1 LKALNLLLGRAEEL
15 IAENFKDIV
24 HKSYSSNADYQ
35 ETISG
40 LPANYKDIKT
50 LEDLLSINYKPVSV
64 NDQLRGNLIIKL
76 KKKQFPYSGIIG
88 YDDDIVPSLNRAIL
102 SFHDILLV
110 GQIGQA
116 KTKIAETIA
125 KNLLSPIPIVEGSIT
140 NDIPTSVPEN
150 ELVSLLNDKE
160 IIRSRPEFYVSTET
174 EDKIRNNRLDTKI
187 VWIDGPSRF
196 RYLLATPDISVKDLV
211 GQIDAIK
218 IAKRG
223 VEIYNMESYSPGQLL
238 LARHGV
244 FCVDELPVLD
254 PRKQVALLSVLQ
266 EGIYTTG
273 SYPVIFKPDTR
284 IISTANPIDYTHS
297 GKIIE
302 PLYDR
307 LRSHIVTRYPKNVY
321 DEMKIMIQEANIS
334 NPQNVTLPIFI
345 LRTLAEIT
353 RIARDHPEINHEKGV
368 SVRMSIHSLEVLI
381 SEAERVRSIINNIK
395 AVPRFSDIYCIRQ
408 TSKFELSEIDDSYEN
423 RMNILDAIISDA
435 IKKTCAVYVVD
446 IPTKKIMNLKNEFK
460 INKNFFVSQD
470 ITENKNNPNSYQSQI
485 NKFNS
490 LREIIDIV
498 IVNIIQDQKHF
509 EESLRENALN
519 IEIFNDLKNPE
530 YLASVTELIL
540 EGLRFTDPPILDRKE
555 GIYVHI

>member
-1 LKALNLLLGRAEEL
+1 M
-15 IAENFKDIV
+15 ISENFKNIV
-24 HKSYSSNADYQ
+24 HKSYSSNVDYQ
-35 ETISG
+35 ETVSG
-40 LPANYKDIKT
+40 LPENYNDIKT
-50 LEDLLSINYKPVSV
+50 LDDLLSINYKPVSV

-76 KKKQFPYSGIIG
+76 KKQEFPYSGIIG
-88 YDDDIVPSLNRAIL
+88 YDDDIAPSLNRAIL

-140 NDIPTSVPEN
+140 NDIPTSIPEN

-187 VWIDGPSRF
+187 VWIDGHSRF
-196 RYLLATPDISVKDLV
+196 RYLLATPDVSVKDLV

-238 LARHGV
+238 LARHGI
-244 FCVDELPVLD
+244 FCIDELPVLD

-334 NPQNVTLPIFI
+334 NPQNVMLPIFI

-446 IPTKKIMNLKNEFK
+446 IPPEKIMNLKNEFK

-470 ITENKNNPNSYQSQI
+470 ITGNKNNPKSYQSQI

-490 LREIIDIV
+490 LSEIIDIV
-498 IVNIIQDQKHF
+498 TVNIIQDQKHF
-509 EESLRENALN
+509 EESLSKNGLN
-519 IEIFNDLKNPE
+519 IEIFNKPKDPE

-555 GIYVHI
+555 GIYVRI

>member
-1 LKALNLLLGRAEEL
+1 MISED
-15 IAENFKDIV
+15 FKDIV
-24 HKSYSSNADYQ
+24 HESYNSDPDYRQ
-35 ETISG
+35 SVLG
-40 LPANYKDIKT
+40 LPENYKEIKT
-50 LEDLLSINYKPVSV
+50 LEDLLSINYKHVSV
-64 NDQLRGNLIIKL
+64 NDQLRGNLITKL
-76 KKKQFPYSGIIG
+76 KSQQFPYSGIIG

-102 SFHDILLV
+102 SSHDILLV

-116 KTKIAETIA
+116 KTKIAETVA
-125 KNLLSPIPIVEGSIT
+125 KNLLSPIPVVEGSIT
-140 NDIPTSVPEN
+140 NDIPILIPEN

-160 IIRSRPEFYVSTET
+160 ITRSKPEFYVSTET

-187 VWIDGPSRF
+187 VWVDGPSRYK
-196 RYLLATPDISVKDLV
+196 YLLATPDISVKDLV

-244 FCVDELPVLD
+244 FCIDELPVLD

-273 SYPVIFKPDTR
+273 SYPVIFKPNTR

-307 LRSHIVTRYPKNVY
+307 MKSHIITRYPKKVY
-321 DEMKIMIQEANIS
+321 DEMMIMVQEARIS
-334 NPQNVTLPIFI
+334 NSHNVVLPIFI

-368 SVRMSIHSLEVLI
+368 SVRMSIHSLEILI
-381 SEAERVRSIINNIK
+381 SEAERVRGIINNIK
-395 AVPRFSDIYCIRQ
+395 AVPRFSDIYSIRQ
-408 TSKFELSEIDDSYEN
+408 TSKFELSEIDDSHEN
-423 RMNILDAIISDA
+423 RMNILDGIISDA
-435 IKKTCAVYVVD
+435 IKKVCAQYVTNVPPD
-446 IPTKKIMNLKNEFK
+446 ILMNLKNEFK
-460 INKNFFVSQD
+460 INKAFHVSQD
-470 ITENKNNPNSYQSQI
+470 ISGSAKNPKSYQSQV
-485 NKFNS
+485 NKFSS
-490 LREIIDIV
+490 LREIMDIV
-498 IVNIIQDQKHF
+498 INNISQDQKHF
-509 EESLRENALN
+509 EESLLENAIN
-519 IEIFNDLKNPE
+519 VDTSKDTEDPE
-530 YLASVTELIL
+530 YLSSVTELVL

-555 GIYVHI
+555 GIYAHA

>member
-1 LKALNLLLGRAEEL
+1 M
-15 IAENFKDIV
+15 ISENFKDIV
-24 HKSYSSNADYQ
+24 HKSYSSNVDYQ

-40 LPANYKDIKT
+40 LPENFKDIKT
-50 LEDLLSINYKPVSV
+50 LEDLLSINYKLVSV

-76 KKKQFPYSGIIG
+76 KKQEFPYSGIIG
-88 YDDDIVPSLNRAIL
+88 YDDDIAPSLNRAIL

-140 NDIPTSVPEN
+140 NDIPTSIPEN

-187 VWIDGPSRF
+187 VWIDGHSRF
-196 RYLLATPDISVKDLV
+196 RYLLATPDVSVKDLV

-238 LARHGV
+238 LARHGI
-244 FCVDELPVLD
+244 FCIDELPVLD

-334 NPQNVTLPIFI
+334 NPQNVMLPIFI

-446 IPTKKIMNLKNEFK
+446 IPTEKIMNLKNEFK

-470 ITENKNNPNSYQSQI
+470 ITGNKNNPKSYQSQI

-498 IVNIIQDQKHF
+498 TVNIIQDQKHF
-509 EESLRENALN
+509 VESLSKNGLN
-519 IEIFNDLKNPE
+519 IEIFNKPKDPE

-555 GIYVHI
+555 GIYVRI

>member
-1 LKALNLLLGRAEEL
+1 L
-15 IAENFKDIV
+15 ISENFKDIV
-24 HKSYSSNADYQ
+24 HKSYSSNANYL
-35 ETISG
+35 ETIPG
-40 LPANYKDIKT
+40 LPENYEDIKT
-50 LEDLLSINYKPVSV
+50 LEALLAINYKQVSV

-76 KKKQFPYSGIIG
+76 KKQQFPYSGIIG

-102 SFHDILLV
+102 SSHDILLI

-140 NDIPTSVPEN
+140 NDIPTSIPEK

-160 IIRSRPEFYVSTET
+160 IIRSRPEFFVSTET
-174 EDKIRNNRLDTKI
+174 EDKIRNNRLGTKI
-187 VWIDGPSRF
+187 MWIDGHSRF
-196 RYLLATPDISVKDLV
+196 KYLLATPDISVKDLV

-244 FCVDELPVLD
+244 FCIDELPVLD

-273 SYPVIFKPDTR
+273 SYPVMFKPDTR

-307 LRSHIVTRYPKNVY
+307 LKSHIVTRYPKNVY
-321 DEMKIMIQEANIS
+321 DEMMIMIQESNIS
-334 NPQNVTLPIFI
+334 NPENVVLPIFI
-345 LRTLAEIT
+345 LRTIAEIT

-368 SVRMSIHSLEVLI
+368 SVRMSIHSLELLI

-395 AVPRFSDIYCIRQ
+395 AVPRFSDIYCVHQ

-423 RMNILDAIISDA
+423 RMNILDTIISNA
-435 IKKTCAVYVVD
+435 IKKTCALYIVD
-446 IPTKKIMNLKNEFK
+446 IPPEKLIKLKNEFK
-460 INKNFFVSQD
+460 INKTFFVSQD
-470 ITENKNNPNSYQSQI
+470 ITGNKNNPKSYQSQI
-485 NKFNS
+485 DKFDS
-490 LREIIDIV
+490 LREIITIV
-498 IVNIIQDQKHF
+498 TDNIIQDQKHF
-509 EESLRENALN
+509 EERLREIGLN
-519 IEIFNDLKNPE
+519 IDNFNDMKDPE
-530 YLASVTELIL
+530 FLASVTELIL

-555 GIYVHI
+555 GIYVHK

>member
-1 LKALNLLLGRAEEL
+1 M
-15 IAENFKDIV
+15 ISENFKDIV
-24 HKSYSSNADYQ
+24 HKSYSSNANYL
-35 ETISG
+35 ETIPG
-40 LPANYKDIKT
+40 LPENYEDIKT
-50 LEDLLSINYKPVSV
+50 LEDLLSINYKQVSV

-76 KKKQFPYSGIIG
+76 KKQQFPYSGIIG

-102 SFHDILLV
+102 SSHDILLI

-140 NDIPTSVPEN
+140 NDIPTSIPEK

-160 IIRSRPEFYVSTET
+160 IIRSRPEFFVSTET

-187 VWIDGPSRF
+187 MWIDGHSRF
-196 RYLLATPDISVKDLV
+196 KYLLATPDISVKDLV

-244 FCVDELPVLD
+244 FCIDELPVLD

-273 SYPVIFKPDTR
+273 SYPVMFKPDTR

-307 LRSHIVTRYPKNVY
+307 LKSHIVTRYPKNVY
-321 DEMKIMIQEANIS
+321 DEMMIMIQESNIS
-334 NPQNVTLPIFI
+334 NPENVVLPIFI
-345 LRTLAEIT
+345 LRTIAEIT

-368 SVRMSIHSLEVLI
+368 SVRMSIHSLELLI
-381 SEAERVRSIINNIK
+381 SEAERVRSIIYNIK
-395 AVPRFSDIYCIRQ
+395 AVPRFSDIYCVHQ

-423 RMNILDAIISDA
+423 RMNILDTIISNA
-435 IKKTCAVYVVD
+435 IKKTCALYIVD
-446 IPTKKIMNLKNEFK
+446 IPPEKLIKLKNEFK
-460 INKNFFVSQD
+460 INKTFFVSQD
-470 ITENKNNPNSYQSQI
+470 ITGNKNNPKSYQSQI
-485 NKFNS
+485 DKFDS
-490 LREIIDIV
+490 LREIITIV
-498 IVNIIQDQKHF
+498 TDNIIQDQKHF
-509 EESLRENALN
+509 EERLREIGLN
-519 IEIFNDLKNPE
+519 IDNFNDMKDPE
-530 YLASVTELIL
+530 FLASVTELIL

-555 GIYVHI
+555 GIYVHK

>member
-1 LKALNLLLGRAEEL
+1 L
-15 IAENFKDIV
+15 ISENFRDIV
-24 HKSYSSNADYQ
+24 HKSYNSNPKYKQ
-35 ETISG
+35 TVSG
-40 LPANYKDIKT
+40 LPENYKEIKT
-50 LEDLLSINYKPVSV
+50 LEDLLSINYKHASV

-76 KKKQFPYSGIIG
+76 KEQQFPYSGIIG
-88 YDDDIVPSLNRAIL
+88 YDDDIIPSLNRAIL
-102 SFHDILLV
+102 SAHDILLV

-116 KTKIAETIA
+116 KTKIAETVA
-125 KNLLSPIPIVEGSIT
+125 NNLLSPIPIVEGSIT
-140 NDIPTSVPEN
+140 NDIPTLIPEN
-150 ELVSLLNDKE
+150 ELVSLLEDKE

-174 EDKIRNNRLDTKI
+174 EDNIRNNRLDTKI
-187 VWIDGPSRF
+187 VWIDGPSRYK
-196 RYLLATPDISVKDLV
+196 YLLATPDISVKDLV

-244 FCVDELPVLD
+244 FCIDELPVLD

-307 LRSHIVTRYPKNVY
+307 MKSHIITRYPQKVD
-321 DEMKIMIQEANIS
+321 DEMMIMVQEARIS
-334 NPQNVTLPIFI
+334 NSHNVVIPVFI

-368 SVRMSIHSLEVLI
+368 SVRMSIHSLEILI
-381 SEAERVRSIINNIK
+381 SEAERVRGIINNIK
-395 AVPRFSDIYCIRQ
+395 AVPRFSDIYSIRQ
-408 TSKFELSEIDDSYEN
+408 TSKFELSEIDDSHEN
-423 RMNILDAIISDA
+423 RMNILDVIISEA
-435 IKKTCAVYVVD
+435 IKKVCAYYVTD
-446 IPTKKIMNLKNEFK
+446 IPHEKLMNLKNEFK
-460 INKNFFVSQD
+460 VNKNFHVSQD
-470 ITENKNNPNSYQSQI
+470 ITGNTKNPNSYQSQVA
-485 NKFNS
+485 KFRS
-490 LREIIDIV
+490 LKEIMDIV
-498 IVNIIQDQKHF
+498 INNISLDQKNF
-509 EESLRENALN
+509 EQSLLENSIN
-519 IEIFNDLKNPE
+519 IHTINDTKDPE
-530 YLASVTELIL
+530 YLSSVTELIL

-555 GIYVHI
+555 GLYVHT

>member
-1 LKALNLLLGRAEEL
+1 M
-15 IAENFKDIV
+15 ISENFKDIV

-140 NDIPTSVPEN
+140 NDIPTSIPEN

-498 IVNIIQDQKHF
+498 IVSIIEDQKHF

>member
-1 LKALNLLLGRAEEL
+1 MISED
-15 IAENFKDIV
+15 FKDIV
-24 HKSYSSNADYQ
+24 HESYNSDPDYKQ
-35 ETISG
+35 SVLG
-40 LPANYKDIKT
+40 LPENYKEIKT
-50 LEDLLSINYKPVSV
+50 LEDLLSINYKHVSV
-64 NDQLRGNLIIKL
+64 NDQLRGNLITKL
-76 KKKQFPYSGIIG
+76 KSQQFPYSGIIG

-102 SFHDILLV
+102 SSHDILLV

-116 KTKIAETIA
+116 KTKIAETVA
-125 KNLLSPIPIVEGSIT
+125 KNLLSPIPVVEGSIT
-140 NDIPTSVPEN
+140 NDIPILIPEN

-160 IIRSRPEFYVSTET
+160 ITRSKPEFYVSTET

-187 VWIDGPSRF
+187 VWVDGPSRYK
-196 RYLLATPDISVKDLV
+196 YLLATPDISVKDLV

-244 FCVDELPVLD
+244 FCIDELPVLD

-273 SYPVIFKPDTR
+273 SYPVIFKPNTR

-307 LRSHIVTRYPKNVY
+307 MKSHIITRYPKKVY
-321 DEMKIMIQEANIS
+321 DEMMIMVQEARIS
-334 NPQNVTLPIFI
+334 NSHNVVLPIFI

-368 SVRMSIHSLEVLI
+368 SVRMSIHSLEILI
-381 SEAERVRSIINNIK
+381 SEAERVRGIINNIK
-395 AVPRFSDIYCIRQ
+395 AVPRFSDIYSIRQ
-408 TSKFELSEIDDSYEN
+408 TSKFELSEIDDSHEN
-423 RMNILDAIISDA
+423 RMNILDGIISDA
-435 IKKTCAVYVVD
+435 IKKVCAQYVTNVPPD
-446 IPTKKIMNLKNEFK
+446 RLMNLKNEFK
-460 INKNFFVSQD
+460 INKAFHVSQD
-470 ITENKNNPNSYQSQI
+470 ISGSATNPKSYQSQV
-485 NKFNS
+485 NKFRS
-490 LREIIDIV
+490 LREIMDIV
-498 IVNIIQDQKHF
+498 INNISQDQKHF
-509 EESLRENALN
+509 EESLLENAIN
-519 IEIFNDLKNPE
+519 VDTSKDTEDPE
-530 YLASVTELIL
+530 YLSSVTELVL

-555 GIYVHI
+555 GIYAHA

>member
-1 LKALNLLLGRAEEL
+1 M
-15 IAENFKDIV
+15 ISENFKDIV

-76 KKKQFPYSGIIG
+76 KKQEFPYSGIIG
-88 YDDDIVPSLNRAIL
+88 YDDDIAPSLNRAIL

-498 IVNIIQDQKHF
+498 IVNIIEDQKHF
-509 EESLRENALN
+509 EKSLRENALN

-555 GIYVHI
+555 GIYVRI

>member
-1 LKALNLLLGRAEEL
+1 L
-15 IAENFKDIV
+15 ISENFKDIV
-24 HKSYSSNADYQ
+24 HKSYSSNGNYL
-35 ETISG
+35 ETIPG
-40 LPANYKDIKT
+40 LPENYEDIKT
-50 LEDLLSINYKPVSV
+50 LEDLLSINYKHVSV
-64 NDQLRGNLIIKL
+64 NDQLRRNLIIKL
-76 KKKQFPYSGIIG
+76 KKQQFPYSGIIG

-102 SFHDILLV
+102 SSHDILLI

-140 NDIPTSVPEN
+140 NDIPTSIPEK

-160 IIRSRPEFYVSTET
+160 IIRSRPEFFVSTET

-187 VWIDGPSRF
+187 MWIDGHSRF
-196 RYLLATPDISVKDLV
+196 KYLLATPDISVKDLV

-244 FCVDELPVLD
+244 FCIDELPVLD

-273 SYPVIFKPDTR
+273 SYPVMFKPDTR

-307 LRSHIVTRYPKNVY
+307 LKSHIITRYPKNVY
-321 DEMKIMIQEANIS
+321 DEMMIMIQESNIS
-334 NPQNVTLPIFI
+334 NPENVVLPIFI
-345 LRTLAEIT
+345 LRTIAEIT
-353 RIARDHPEINHEKGV
+353 RIARHHPEINHEKGV
-368 SVRMSIHSLEVLI
+368 SVRMSIHSLELLI

-395 AVPRFSDIYCIRQ
+395 AVPRFSDIYCVHQ

-423 RMNILDAIISDA
+423 RMNILDTIISNA
-435 IKKTCAVYVVD
+435 IKKTCALYIVD
-446 IPTKKIMNLKNEFK
+446 IPPEKLIKLKNEFK
-460 INKNFFVSQD
+460 INKTFFVSQD
-470 ITENKNNPNSYQSQI
+470 ITGNKNNPKSYQSQI
-485 NKFNS
+485 DKFDS
-490 LREIIDIV
+490 LREIITIV
-498 IVNIIQDQKHF
+498 TDNIIQDQKHF
-509 EESLRENALN
+509 EERLREIGLN
-519 IEIFNDLKNPE
+519 IDIFNDMKDPE
-530 YLASVTELIL
+530 FLASVTELIL

-555 GIYVHI
+555 GIYVHK

>member
-1 LKALNLLLGRAEEL
+1 L
-15 IAENFKDIV
+15 ISENFKDIV

-40 LPANYKDIKT
+40 LPENYKEIKT
-50 LEDLLSINYKPVSV
+50 LEDLLSINYKPVFV
-64 NDQLRGNLIIKL
+64 NNQLRGNLIIKL
-76 KKKQFPYSGIIG
+76 KKQEFPYSGIIG

-102 SFHDILLV
+102 SSHDILLV

-140 NDIPTSVPEN
+140 NDIPTSIPEN

-160 IIRSRPEFYVSTET
+160 VIRSRPEFYVSTET

-187 VWIDGPSRF
+187 VWIDGHSRF

-244 FCVDELPVLD
+244 FCIDELPVLD

-307 LRSHIVTRYPKNVY
+307 LKSHIITRYPKNVY

-334 NPQNVTLPIFI
+334 NPQNVMLPIFI

-395 AVPRFSDIYCIRQ
+395 AVPRFSDINCIRQ
-408 TSKFELSEIDDSYEN
+408 TSKFELSEIDDSFEN
-423 RMNILDAIISDA
+423 RMNILDTIISDA
-435 IKKTCAVYVVD
+435 IKRTCSVYVVD
-446 IPTKKIMNLKNEFK
+446 IPPEKIMNLKNEFK

-470 ITENKNNPNSYQSQI
+470 ITGNENNPKSYQSQI
-485 NKFNS
+485 NKFKS

-498 IVNIIQDQKHF
+498 TVNIIQDQKHF
-509 EESLRENALN
+509 EESLSENALN
-519 IEIFNDLKNPE
+519 IEIFNDLKNAE

-540 EGLRFTDPPILDRKE
+540 EGLRFTDPPILDRRE

>member
-1 LKALNLLLGRAEEL
+1 MISED
-15 IAENFKDIV
+15 FKVIV
-24 HKSYSSNADYQ
+24 HKSYNSDPDYKQ
-35 ETISG
+35 SVLG
-40 LPANYKDIKT
+40 LPENFKEIKT
-50 LEDLLSINYKPVSV
+50 LEDLLSINYKHVSV
-64 NDQLRGNLIIKL
+64 NDQLRGNLITKL
-76 KKKQFPYSGIIG
+76 KSQQFPYSGIIG

-102 SFHDILLV
+102 SSHDILLV

-116 KTKIAETIA
+116 KTKIAETVA

-140 NDIPTSVPEN
+140 NDIPTLIPES

-160 IIRSRPEFYVSTET
+160 ITRSRPEFYVSTET

-187 VWIDGPSRF
+187 VWIDGPSRYK
-196 RYLLATPDISVKDLV
+196 YLLATPDISVKDLV

-244 FCVDELPVLD
+244 FCIDELPVLD

-273 SYPVIFKPDTR
+273 SYPVIFKPNTR
-284 IISTANPIDYTHS
+284 IIATANPIDYTHS

-307 LRSHIVTRYPKNVY
+307 MKSHIITRYPKKVY
-321 DEMKIMIQEANIS
+321 DEMMIMVQEAKIS
-334 NPQNVTLPIFI
+334 NSRNVVLPIFI

-368 SVRMSIHSLEVLI
+368 SVRMSIHSLEILI
-381 SEAERVRSIINNIK
+381 SEAERVRAIINNVK
-395 AVPRFSDIYCIRQ
+395 AVPRFSDIYSIRQ
-408 TSKFELSEIDDSYEN
+408 TSKFELSEIDDSHEN
-423 RMNILDAIISDA
+423 RINILDAIISDA
-435 IKKTCAVYVVD
+435 IKKVCAQYVTNV
-446 IPTKKIMNLKNEFK
+446 PPERLMNLKNEFK
-460 INKNFFVSQD
+460 INKAFHVSQD
-470 ITENKNNPNSYQSQI
+470 ISGSAKNPKSYESQV
-485 NKFNS
+485 NKFSS
-490 LREIIDIV
+490 LREIMDIV
-498 IVNIIQDQKHF
+498 INNISQDQKHF
-509 EESLRENALN
+509 EESLLENAIN
-519 IEIFNDLKNPE
+519 VDTSKDTKDPE
-530 YLASVTELIL
+530 YLSSVTELVL

-555 GIYVHI
+555 GIYAHA

>member
-1 LKALNLLLGRAEEL
+1 M
-15 IAENFKDIV
+15 ISENFKDIV
-24 HKSYSSNADYQ
+24 HKSYSSNGNYL
-35 ETISG
+35 ETIPG
-40 LPANYKDIKT
+40 LPENYEDIKT
-50 LEDLLSINYKPVSV
+50 LEDLLSINYKYVSV

-76 KKKQFPYSGIIG
+76 KKQQFPYSGIIG

-102 SFHDILLV
+102 SSHDILLI

-140 NDIPTSVPEN
+140 NDIPTSIPEK

-160 IIRSRPEFYVSTET
+160 IIRSRPEFFVSTET
-174 EDKIRNNRLDTKI
+174 EDKLRNNRLDTKI
-187 VWIDGPSRF
+187 MWIDGHSRF
-196 RYLLATPDISVKDLV
+196 KYLLATPDISVKDLV

-244 FCVDELPVLD
+244 FCIDELPVLD

-273 SYPVIFKPDTR
+273 SYPVMFKPDTR

-307 LRSHIVTRYPKNVY
+307 LKSHIITRYPKNVY
-321 DEMKIMIQEANIS
+321 DEMMIMIQESNIS
-334 NPQNVTLPIFI
+334 NPENVVLPIFI
-345 LRTLAEIT
+345 LRTIAEIT

-368 SVRMSIHSLEVLI
+368 SVRMSIHSLELLI

-395 AVPRFSDIYCIRQ
+395 AVPRFSDIYCVHQ

-423 RMNILDAIISDA
+423 RMNILDTIISNA
-435 IKKTCAVYVVD
+435 IKKTCALYVVD
-446 IPTKKIMNLKNEFK
+446 IPPEKLIKLKNEFK
-460 INKNFFVSQD
+460 INKTFFVSQD
-470 ITENKNNPNSYQSQI
+470 ITGNKNNPKSYQSQI
-485 NKFNS
+485 DKFDS
-490 LREIIDIV
+490 LREIINIV
-498 IVNIIQDQKHF
+498 TDNIIQDQKHF
-509 EESLRENALN
+509 EARLREIGLN
-519 IEIFNDLKNPE
+519 IDNFNDMKDAE
-530 YLASVTELIL
+530 FLASVTELIL

-555 GIYVHI
+555 GIYVHK

>member
-1 LKALNLLLGRAEEL
+1 V
-15 IAENFKDIV
+15 ISENFKDIV
-24 HKSYSSNADYQ
+24 HKSYNSNPNYL
-35 ETISG
+35 ETIPG
-40 LPANYKDIKT
+40 LPENYKDIKT
-50 LEDLLSINYKPVSV
+50 LEDLLSINYKHVSA

-76 KKKQFPYSGIIG
+76 KRLQFPYSGIIG
-88 YDDDIVPSLNRAIL
+88 YDEDIVPSLNRAIL
-102 SFHDILLV
+102 SSHDILLV

-116 KTKIAETIA
+116 KTKIAETVA

-140 NDIPTSVPEN
+140 NDIPTLIPES

-160 IIRSRPEFYVSTET
+160 ITRARPEFYVSTET
-174 EDKIRNNRLDTKI
+174 EDKIRNNRFDTKI

-196 RYLLATPDISVKDLV
+196 KYLLATPDISVKDLV

-244 FCVDELPVLD
+244 FCIDELPVLD

-307 LRSHIVTRYPKNVY
+307 LKSHIITRYPKMVY
-321 DEMKIMIQEANIS
+321 DEMMIMVQEANIS
-334 NPQNVTLPIFI
+334 KIRNIVLPIFI

-353 RIARDHPEINHEKGV
+353 RIARGHPEINHEKGV
-368 SVRMSIHSLEVLI
+368 SVRMSIHSLEILI
-381 SEAERVRSIINNIK
+381 SEAERVRGIINNIK
-395 AVPRFSDIYCIRQ
+395 AVPRFSDIYSIRQ

-423 RMNILDAIISDA
+423 RMNILDTIISDA
-435 IKKTCAVYVVD
+435 IKKICAHYVAD
-446 IPTKKIMNLKNEFK
+446 LPPEKLISLKNEFK
-460 INKNFFVSQD
+460 INKTFHVSQD
-470 ITENKNNPNSYQSQI
+470 ITSNSKGPKSYQAQVS
-485 NKFNS
+485 KFDS
-490 LREIIDIV
+490 LREIMDIV
-498 IVNIIQDQKHF
+498 TDNIAQDQKHF
-509 EESLRENALN
+509 EVALRENAIN
-519 IEIFNDLKNPE
+519 FDTLKDTKDPE

>member
-1 LKALNLLLGRAEEL
+1 MISED
-15 IAENFKDIV
+15 FKVIV
-24 HKSYSSNADYQ
+24 HESYNSDPDYKQ
-35 ETISG
+35 SVLG
-40 LPANYKDIKT
+40 LPENYKEIKT
-50 LEDLLSINYKPVSV
+50 LEDLLSINYKHVSV
-64 NDQLRGNLIIKL
+64 NDQLRGNLITKL
-76 KKKQFPYSGIIG
+76 KSQQFPYSGIIG

-102 SFHDILLV
+102 SSHDILLV

-116 KTKIAETIA
+116 KTKIAETVA
-125 KNLLSPIPIVEGSIT
+125 KNLLSPIPVVEGSIT
-140 NDIPTSVPEN
+140 NDIPTLIPEN

-160 IIRSRPEFYVSTET
+160 ITRSRPEFYVSTET

-187 VWIDGPSRF
+187 VWIDGPSRYK
-196 RYLLATPDISVKDLV
+196 YLLATPDISVKDLV

-244 FCVDELPVLD
+244 FCIDELPVLD

-273 SYPVIFKPDTR
+273 SYPVIFKPNTR

-307 LRSHIVTRYPKNVY
+307 MKSHIITRYPKKVY
-321 DEMKIMIQEANIS
+321 DEMMIMVQEAKIS
-334 NPQNVTLPIFI
+334 NSRNVVLPIFI

-353 RIARDHPEINHEKGV
+353 RIARDHPEINQEKGV
-368 SVRMSIHSLEVLI
+368 SVRMSIHSLEILI
-381 SEAERVRSIINNIK
+381 SEAERVRGIINNVK
-395 AVPRFSDIYCIRQ
+395 AVPRFSDIYSIRQ
-408 TSKFELSEIDDSYEN
+408 TSKFELSEIDDSHEN

-435 IKKTCAVYVVD
+435 IKKVSAQYVTNVPPD
-446 IPTKKIMNLKNEFK
+446 RLMNLKNEFK
-460 INKNFFVSQD
+460 INKAFHVSQD
-470 ITENKNNPNSYQSQI
+470 ISGSAKNPKSYQSQV
-485 NKFNS
+485 NKFSS
-490 LREIIDIV
+490 LREIMDIV
-498 IVNIIQDQKHF
+498 INNISQDQKHF
-509 EESLRENALN
+509 EESLLENAIN
-519 IEIFNDLKNPE
+519 VDTSKDMEDPE
-530 YLASVTELIL
+530 YLSSVTELVL

-555 GIYVHI
+555 GIYAHA

>member
-1 LKALNLLLGRAEEL
+1 MISED
-15 IAENFKDIV
+15 FKVIV
-24 HKSYSSNADYQ
+24 HKSYNSDPDYKQ
-35 ETISG
+35 SVLG
-40 LPANYKDIKT
+40 LPENYKEIRT
-50 LEDLLSINYKPVSV
+50 LEDLLSINYKHVSV
-64 NDQLRGNLIIKL
+64 NDQLRGNLITKL
-76 KKKQFPYSGIIG
+76 KSQQFPYSGIIG

-102 SFHDILLV
+102 SSHDMLLV

-116 KTKIAETIA
+116 KTKIAETVA
-125 KNLLSPIPIVEGSIT
+125 KNLLSPIPVVEGSIT
-140 NDIPTSVPEN
+140 NDIPTLIPEN

-160 IIRSRPEFYVSTET
+160 ITRSRPEFYVSTET
-174 EDKIRNNRLDTKI
+174 EDKIRNNRFDTKI
-187 VWIDGPSRF
+187 VWIDGPSRYK
-196 RYLLATPDISVKDLV
+196 YLLATPDISVKDLV

-244 FCVDELPVLD
+244 FCIDELPVLD

-273 SYPVIFKPDTR
+273 SYPVIFKPNTR

-307 LRSHIVTRYPKNVY
+307 MKSHIITRYPKKVY
-321 DEMKIMIQEANIS
+321 DEMMIMVQEAKIS
-334 NPQNVTLPIFI
+334 NSRNVVLPIFI

-368 SVRMSIHSLEVLI
+368 SVRMSIHSLEILI
-381 SEAERVRSIINNIK
+381 SEAERVRGIINNIK
-395 AVPRFSDIYCIRQ
+395 AVPRFSDIYSIRQ
-408 TSKFELSEIDDSYEN
+408 TSKFELSEIDDSHEN

-435 IKKTCAVYVVD
+435 IKKVCAQYVTDV
-446 IPTKKIMNLKNEFK
+446 PPEKLMNLKNEFK
-460 INKNFFVSQD
+460 INKAFHVSQD
-470 ITENKNNPNSYQSQI
+470 ISGSAKNPKSYQSQV
-485 NKFNS
+485 NKFSS
-490 LREIIDIV
+490 LREIMDIV
-498 IVNIIQDQKHF
+498 TNNISQDQKHF
-509 EESLRENALN
+509 EESLLENAIN
-519 IEIFNDLKNPE
+519 VDTSKDTKDPE
-530 YLASVTELIL
+530 YLSSVTELVL

-555 GIYVHI
+555 GIYAHP

>member
-1 LKALNLLLGRAEEL
+1 M
-15 IAENFKDIV
+15 ISENFKDIV
-24 HKSYSSNADYQ
+24 HKSYDSNPDYL
-35 ETISG
+35 ETVPG
-40 LPANYKDIKT
+40 LPENYKDIKT
-50 LEDLLSINYKPVSV
+50 LEDLLSINYKHVSA

-76 KKKQFPYSGIIG
+76 KRQQFPYSGIIG
-88 YDDDIVPSLNRAIL
+88 YDEDIVPSLNRAIL
-102 SFHDILLV
+102 SSHDILLV

-116 KTKIAETIA
+116 KTKIAETVA

-140 NDIPTSVPEN
+140 NDIPTLIPES

-160 IIRSRPEFYVSTET
+160 ITRARPEFYISTET

-187 VWIDGPSRF
+187 IWIDGPSRF
-196 RYLLATPDISVKDLV
+196 KYVLATPDISVKDLV

-244 FCVDELPVLD
+244 FCIDELPVLD

-307 LRSHIVTRYPKNVY
+307 LKSHIITRYPKKVY
-321 DEMKIMIQEANIS
+321 DEMMIMVQEANIS
-334 NPQNVTLPIFI
+334 NLRSIVLPIFI

-353 RIARDHPEINHEKGV
+353 MIARGHPEINHEKGV
-368 SVRMSIHSLEVLI
+368 SVRMSIHSLEILI
-381 SEAERVRSIINNIK
+381 SEAERVRGIINNIK
-395 AVPRFSDIYCIRQ
+395 AVPRFSDIYSIHQ

-423 RMNILDAIISDA
+423 RMNILDTIISDA
-435 IKKTCAVYVVD
+435 V
-446 IPTKKIMNLKNEFK
+446 KKICAHYVADLPPEKLISLKNEFK
-460 INKNFFVSQD
+460 INKTFHVSQD
-470 ITENKNNPNSYQSQI
+470 ITSKSKGPKSYQAQVS
-485 NKFNS
+485 KFDS
-490 LREIIDIV
+490 LREIMDIV
-498 IVNIIQDQKHF
+498 AVNIAQDRKHF
-509 EESLRENALN
+509 EVALRENAINFDTLR
-519 IEIFNDLKNPE
+519 DTKDPE

>member
-1 LKALNLLLGRAEEL
+1 MISED
-15 IAENFKDIV
+15 FKVIV
-24 HKSYSSNADYQ
+24 HESYNSDPDYKQ
-35 ETISG
+35 SVLG
-40 LPANYKDIKT
+40 LPENYKEIKT
-50 LEDLLSINYKPVSV
+50 LEDLLSINYKHVSV
-64 NDQLRGNLIIKL
+64 NDQLRGNLITKL
-76 KKKQFPYSGIIG
+76 KSQQFPYSGIIG

-102 SFHDILLV
+102 SSHDILLV

-116 KTKIAETIA
+116 KTKIAETVA
-125 KNLLSPIPIVEGSIT
+125 KNLLSPIPVVEGSIT
-140 NDIPTSVPEN
+140 NDIPILIPED
-150 ELVSLLNDKE
+150 ELVSLLNDRE
-160 IIRSRPEFYVSTET
+160 ITRSRPEFYVSTET

-187 VWIDGPSRF
+187 VWIDGPSRYK
-196 RYLLATPDISVKDLV
+196 YLLATPDISVKDLV

-244 FCVDELPVLD
+244 FCIDELPVLD

-273 SYPVIFKPDTR
+273 SYPVIFKPNTR

-307 LRSHIVTRYPKNVY
+307 MKSHIITRYPKKVY
-321 DEMKIMIQEANIS
+321 DEMMIMVQEAKIS
-334 NPQNVTLPIFI
+334 NSRNVVLPIFI

-368 SVRMSIHSLEVLI
+368 SVRMSIHSLEILI
-381 SEAERVRSIINNIK
+381 SEAERVRGIINNIK
-395 AVPRFSDIYCIRQ
+395 AVPRFSDIYSIRQ
-408 TSKFELSEIDDSYEN
+408 TSKFELSEIDDSHEN

-435 IKKTCAVYVVD
+435 IKKVSAQYVTNVPPD
-446 IPTKKIMNLKNEFK
+446 RLMNLKNEFK
-460 INKNFFVSQD
+460 INKAFHVSQD
-470 ITENKNNPNSYQSQI
+470 ISGSAKNPKSYQSQV
-485 NKFNS
+485 NKFSS
-490 LREIIDIV
+490 LREIMDIV
-498 IVNIIQDQKHF
+498 INNISQDQKHF
-509 EESLRENALN
+509 EESLLENAIN
-519 IEIFNDLKNPE
+519 VDTSKDMEDPE
-530 YLASVTELIL
+530 YLSSVTELVL

-555 GIYVHI
+555 GIYAHA

>member
-1 LKALNLLLGRAEEL
+1 L
-15 IAENFKDIV
+15 ISENFKDIV

-40 LPANYKDIKT
+40 LPENYKEIKT
-50 LEDLLSINYKPVSV
+50 LEDLLSINYKPVFV
-64 NDQLRGNLIIKL
+64 NNQLRGNLIIKL
-76 KKKQFPYSGIIG
+76 KKQEFPYSGIIG

-102 SFHDILLV
+102 SSHDILLV

-140 NDIPTSVPEN
+140 NDIPTSIPED

-160 IIRSRPEFYVSTET
+160 VIRSRPEFYVSTET

-187 VWIDGPSRF
+187 VWIDGHSRF

-244 FCVDELPVLD
+244 FCIDELPVLD

-307 LRSHIVTRYPKNVY
+307 LRSHIITRYPKNVY

-334 NPQNVTLPIFI
+334 NPQNVMLPIFI

-395 AVPRFSDIYCIRQ
+395 AVPRFSDINCIRQ

-423 RMNILDAIISDA
+423 RMNILDTIISDA
-435 IKKTCAVYVVD
+435 IKRTCAIYVVD
-446 IPTKKIMNLKNEFK
+446 IPPEKIMNLRNEFK

-470 ITENKNNPNSYQSQI
+470 ITGNENNPKSYLSQI

-498 IVNIIQDQKHF
+498 TVNIIQDQKHF
-509 EESLRENALN
+509 EESLSENALN
-519 IEIFNDLKNPE
+519 IEIFNDLKNAE

-540 EGLRFTDPPILDRKE
+540 EGLRFTDPPILDRRE

>member
-1 LKALNLLLGRAEEL
+1 M
-15 IAENFKDIV
+15 ISENFKDIV
-24 HKSYSSNADYQ
+24 HKSYDSNPDYL
-35 ETISG
+35 ETVPG
-40 LPANYKDIKT
+40 LPENYKDIKT
-50 LEDLLSINYKPVSV
+50 LEDLLSINYKHVSA

-76 KKKQFPYSGIIG
+76 KRQQFPYSGIIG
-88 YDDDIVPSLNRAIL
+88 YDEDIVPSLNRAIL
-102 SFHDILLV
+102 SSHDILLV

-116 KTKIAETIA
+116 KTKIAETVA

-140 NDIPTSVPEN
+140 NDIPTLIPES

-160 IIRSRPEFYVSTET
+160 ITRARPEFYVSTET

-187 VWIDGPSRF
+187 IWIDGPSRF
-196 RYLLATPDISVKDLV
+196 KYVLATPDISVKDLV

-244 FCVDELPVLD
+244 FCIDELPVLD

-307 LRSHIVTRYPKNVY
+307 LKSHIITRYPKKVY
-321 DEMKIMIQEANIS
+321 DEMMIMVQEANIS
-334 NPQNVTLPIFI
+334 NLRNIVLPIFI

-353 RIARDHPEINHEKGV
+353 MIARGHPEINHEKGV
-368 SVRMSIHSLEVLI
+368 SVRMSIHSLEILI
-381 SEAERVRSIINNIK
+381 SEAERVRGIINNIK
-395 AVPRFSDIYCIRQ
+395 AVPRFSDIYSIHQ

-423 RMNILDAIISDA
+423 RMNILDTIISDA
-435 IKKTCAVYVVD
+435 V
-446 IPTKKIMNLKNEFK
+446 KKICAHYVADLPPEKLISLKNEFK
-460 INKNFFVSQD
+460 INKTFHVSQD
-470 ITENKNNPNSYQSQI
+470 ITSKSKGPKSYQAQVS
-485 NKFNS
+485 KFDS
-490 LREIIDIV
+490 LREIMDIV
-498 IVNIIQDQKHF
+498 AVNIAQDQKHF
-509 EESLRENALN
+509 EVALRENAINFDTLR
-519 IEIFNDLKNPE
+519 DTKDPE

>member
-1 LKALNLLLGRAEEL
+1 M
-15 IAENFKDIV
+15 ISENFKDIV
-24 HKSYSSNADYQ
+24 HKSYDSNPDYL
-35 ETISG
+35 ETVPG
-40 LPANYKDIKT
+40 LPENYKDIKT
-50 LEDLLSINYKPVSV
+50 LEDLLSINYKHVSA

-76 KKKQFPYSGIIG
+76 KRQQFPYSGIIG
-88 YDDDIVPSLNRAIL
+88 YDEDIVPSLNRAIL
-102 SFHDILLV
+102 SSHDILLV

-116 KTKIAETIA
+116 KTKIAETVA

-140 NDIPTSVPEN
+140 NDIPTLIPES

-160 IIRSRPEFYVSTET
+160 ITRARPEFYISTET

-187 VWIDGPSRF
+187 IWIDGPSRF
-196 RYLLATPDISVKDLV
+196 KYVLATPDISVKDLV

-244 FCVDELPVLD
+244 FCIDELPVLD

-307 LRSHIVTRYPKNVY
+307 LKSHIITRYPKKVY
-321 DEMKIMIQEANIS
+321 DEMMIMVQEANIS
-334 NPQNVTLPIFI
+334 NLRNIVLPIFI

-353 RIARDHPEINHEKGV
+353 MIARGHPEINHEKGV
-368 SVRMSIHSLEVLI
+368 SVRMSIHSLEILI
-381 SEAERVRSIINNIK
+381 SEAERVRGIINNIK
-395 AVPRFSDIYCIRQ
+395 AVPRFSDIYSIHQ

-423 RMNILDAIISDA
+423 RMNILDTIISDA
-435 IKKTCAVYVVD
+435 V
-446 IPTKKIMNLKNEFK
+446 KKICAHYVADLPPEKLISLKNEFK
-460 INKNFFVSQD
+460 INKTFHVSQD
-470 ITENKNNPNSYQSQI
+470 ITSKSKGPKSYQAQVS
-485 NKFNS
+485 KFDS
-490 LREIIDIV
+490 LREIMDIV
-498 IVNIIQDQKHF
+498 AVNIAQDQKHF
-509 EESLRENALN
+509 EVALREN
-519 IEIFNDLKNPE
+519 EINFDTLRDTKDPE

>member
-1 LKALNLLLGRAEEL
+1 L
-15 IAENFKDIV
+15 ISENFKDIV
-24 HKSYSSNADYQ
+24 HKSYDSNPDYL
-35 ETISG
+35 ETVPG
-40 LPANYKDIKT
+40 LPENYKDIKT
-50 LEDLLSINYKPVSV
+50 LEDLLSINYKHVSA

-76 KKKQFPYSGIIG
+76 KRQQFPYSGIIG
-88 YDDDIVPSLNRAIL
+88 YDEDIVPSLNRAIL
-102 SFHDILLV
+102 SSHDILLV

-116 KTKIAETIA
+116 KTKIAETVA

-140 NDIPTSVPEN
+140 NDIPTLIPES

-160 IIRSRPEFYVSTET
+160 ITRARPEFYISTET

-187 VWIDGPSRF
+187 IWIDGPSRF
-196 RYLLATPDISVKDLV
+196 KYVLATPDISVKDLV

-244 FCVDELPVLD
+244 FCIDELPVLD

-307 LRSHIVTRYPKNVY
+307 LKSHIITRYPKKVY
-321 DEMKIMIQEANIS
+321 DEMMIMVQEANIS
-334 NPQNVTLPIFI
+334 NLRSIVLPIFI

-353 RIARDHPEINHEKGV
+353 MIARGHPEINHEKGV
-368 SVRMSIHSLEVLI
+368 SVRMSIHSLEILI
-381 SEAERVRSIINNIK
+381 SEAERVRGIINNIK
-395 AVPRFSDIYCIRQ
+395 AVPRFSDIYSIHQ

-423 RMNILDAIISDA
+423 RMNILDTIISDA
-435 IKKTCAVYVVD
+435 V
-446 IPTKKIMNLKNEFK
+446 KKICAHYVADLPPEKLISLKNEFK
-460 INKNFFVSQD
+460 INKTFHVSQD
-470 ITENKNNPNSYQSQI
+470 ITSKSKGPKSYQAQVS
-485 NKFNS
+485 KFDS
-490 LREIIDIV
+490 LREIMDIV
-498 IVNIIQDQKHF
+498 AVNIAQDQKHF
-509 EESLRENALN
+509 EVALRENAINFDILR
-519 IEIFNDLKNPE
+519 DTKDPE

>member
-1 LKALNLLLGRAEEL
+1 L
-15 IAENFKDIV
+15 ISENFKDIV
-24 HKSYSSNADYQ
+24 HKSYSSNANYL
-35 ETISG
+35 ETIPG
-40 LPANYKDIKT
+40 LPENYEDIKT
-50 LEDLLSINYKPVSV
+50 LEDLLSINYKHVSV

-76 KKKQFPYSGIIG
+76 KKQQFPYSGIIG

-102 SFHDILLV
+102 SSHDILLI

-140 NDIPTSVPEN
+140 NDIPTSIPEK

-160 IIRSRPEFYVSTET
+160 IIRARPEFFVSTET

-187 VWIDGPSRF
+187 MWIDGHSRF
-196 RYLLATPDISVKDLV
+196 KYLLATPDISVKDLV

-244 FCVDELPVLD
+244 FCIDELPVLD

-273 SYPVIFKPDTR
+273 SYPVMFKPDTR

-307 LRSHIVTRYPKNVY
+307 LKSHIITRYPKNVY
-321 DEMKIMIQEANIS
+321 DEMMIMIQEANIS
-334 NPQNVTLPIFI
+334 NPENVVLPIFI
-345 LRTLAEIT
+345 IRTIAEIT

-368 SVRMSIHSLEVLI
+368 SVRMSIHSLELLI

-395 AVPRFSDIYCIRQ
+395 AVPRFSDIYCVHQ

-423 RMNILDAIISDA
+423 RMNILDTIISDA
-435 IKKTCAVYVVD
+435 IKKTCALYIVD
-446 IPTKKIMNLKNEFK
+446 IPPEELINLKNEFK
-460 INKNFFVSQD
+460 INKTFFVSQD
-470 ITENKNNPNSYQSQI
+470 ITGNKNNPKSFQSQI
-485 NKFNS
+485 GKFDS
-490 LREIIDIV
+490 LREIINIV
-498 IVNIIQDQKHF
+498 TDNIIQDQKHF
-509 EESLRENALN
+509 EERLREIGLN
-519 IEIFNDLKNPE
+519 IDNFNDMKDPE
-530 YLASVTELIL
+530 FLASVTELIL

-555 GIYVHI
+555 GIYVHK

>member
-1 LKALNLLLGRAEEL
+1 M
-15 IAENFKDIV
+15 ISENFKDIV
-24 HKSYSSNADYQ
+24 HKSYNSNPDYL
-35 ETISG
+35 ETVPG
-40 LPANYKDIKT
+40 LPENYQDIKT
-50 LEDLLSINYKPVSV
+50 LEDLLSINYKHVSA

-76 KKKQFPYSGIIG
+76 KRQQFPYSGIIG
-88 YDDDIVPSLNRAIL
+88 YDEDIVPSLNRAIL
-102 SFHDILLV
+102 SSHDILLV

-116 KTKIAETIA
+116 KTKIAETVA

-140 NDIPTSVPEN
+140 NDIPTLIPES

-160 IIRSRPEFYVSTET
+160 ITRARPEFYISTET

-187 VWIDGPSRF
+187 IWIDGPSRF
-196 RYLLATPDISVKDLV
+196 KYVLATPDISVKDLV

-244 FCVDELPVLD
+244 FCIDELPVLD

-307 LRSHIVTRYPKNVY
+307 LKSHIITRYPKKVY
-321 DEMKIMIQEANIS
+321 DEMMIMVQEANIS
-334 NPQNVTLPIFI
+334 NLRNIVLPIFI

-353 RIARDHPEINHEKGV
+353 MIARGHPEINHEKGV
-368 SVRMSIHSLEVLI
+368 SVRMSIHSLEILI
-381 SEAERVRSIINNIK
+381 SEAERVRGIINNIK
-395 AVPRFSDIYCIRQ
+395 AVPRFSDIYSIHQ

-423 RMNILDAIISDA
+423 RMNILDTIISDA
-435 IKKTCAVYVVD
+435 V
-446 IPTKKIMNLKNEFK
+446 KKICAHYVADLPPEKLISLKNEFK
-460 INKNFFVSQD
+460 INKTFHVSQD
-470 ITENKNNPNSYQSQI
+470 ITSKSKGPKSYQAQVS
-485 NKFNS
+485 KFDS
-490 LREIIDIV
+490 LREIMDIV
-498 IVNIIQDQKHF
+498 AVNIAQDQKHF
-509 EESLRENALN
+509 EVALREN
-519 IEIFNDLKNPE
+519 EINFDTLRDTKDPE

>member
-1 LKALNLLLGRAEEL
+1 L
-15 IAENFKDIV
+15 ISENFKDIV
-24 HKSYSSNADYQ
+24 HKSYSSNVDYQ

-40 LPANYKDIKT
+40 LPENFKDIKT
-50 LEDLLSINYKPVSV
+50 LDDLLSINYKLVSV

-76 KKKQFPYSGIIG
+76 KKQEFPYSGIIG
-88 YDDDIVPSLNRAIL
+88 YDDDIAPSLNRAIL

-140 NDIPTSVPEN
+140 NDIPTSIPEN

-187 VWIDGPSRF
+187 LWIDGHSRF
-196 RYLLATPDISVKDLV
+196 RYLLATPDVSVKDLV

-238 LARHGV
+238 LARHGI
-244 FCVDELPVLD
+244 FCIDELPVLD

-334 NPQNVTLPIFI
+334 NPQNVMLPIFI

-446 IPTKKIMNLKNEFK
+446 IPPEKIMNLKNEFK

-470 ITENKNNPNSYQSQI
+470 ITGNKNNPKSYQSQI

-490 LREIIDIV
+490 LREIIDI
-498 IVNIIQDQKHF
+498 ITVNIIQDQKHF
-509 EESLRENALN
+509 VESLSKNGLN
-519 IEIFNDLKNPE
+519 IEIFNKPKDPE

-555 GIYVHI
+555 GIYVRI

>member
-1 LKALNLLLGRAEEL
+1 MISED
-15 IAENFKDIV
+15 FKVIV
-24 HKSYSSNADYQ
+24 HKSYNSDPDYKQ
-35 ETISG
+35 SVLG
-40 LPANYKDIKT
+40 LPENYKEIKT
-50 LEDLLSINYKPVSV
+50 LEDLLSINYKHVSV
-64 NDQLRGNLIIKL
+64 NDQLRGNLITKL
-76 KKKQFPYSGIIG
+76 KSQQFPYSGIIG

-102 SFHDILLV
+102 SSHDMLLV

-116 KTKIAETIA
+116 KTKIAETVA

-140 NDIPTSVPEN
+140 NDIPTLIPES

-160 IIRSRPEFYVSTET
+160 ITRSRPEFYVSTET

-187 VWIDGPSRF
+187 VWIDGPSRYK
-196 RYLLATPDISVKDLV
+196 YLLATPDISVKDLV

-244 FCVDELPVLD
+244 FCIDELPVLD

-273 SYPVIFKPDTR
+273 SYPVIFKPNTR

-307 LRSHIVTRYPKNVY
+307 MKSHIITRYPKKVY
-321 DEMKIMIQEANIS
+321 DEMMIMVQEAKIS
-334 NPQNVTLPIFI
+334 NSHNVVLPIFI

-368 SVRMSIHSLEVLI
+368 SVRMSIHSLEILI
-381 SEAERVRSIINNIK
+381 SEAERVRGIINNIK
-395 AVPRFSDIYCIRQ
+395 AVPRFSDIYSIRQ
-408 TSKFELSEIDDSYEN
+408 TSKFELSEIDDSHEN

-435 IKKTCAVYVVD
+435 IKKVCAQYLTNVPPERLM
-446 IPTKKIMNLKNEFK
+446 ILKNEFK
-460 INKNFFVSQD
+460 INKAFHVSQD
-470 ITENKNNPNSYQSQI
+470 ISGSAKNPKSYESQV
-485 NKFNS
+485 NKFSS
-490 LREIIDIV
+490 LREIMDIV
-498 IVNIIQDQKHF
+498 INNISKDQKHF
-509 EESLRENALN
+509 EESLLENAIN
-519 IEIFNDLKNPE
+519 VDTSKDTNDPE
-530 YLASVTELIL
+530 YLSSVTELVL

-555 GIYVHI
+555 GIYANA

>member
-1 LKALNLLLGRAEEL
+1 L
-15 IAENFKDIV
+15 ITENFEDIV
-24 HKSYSSNADYQ
+24 HKSYNSNPNYL
-35 ETISG
+35 ETVPG
-40 LPANYKDIKT
+40 LPENYKDIKT
-50 LEDLLSINYKPVSV
+50 LEDLLSINYKHVSA

-76 KKKQFPYSGIIG
+76 KRQQFPYSGIIG
-88 YDDDIVPSLNRAIL
+88 YDEDIVPSLNRAIL
-102 SFHDILLV
+102 SSHDILLV

-116 KTKIAETIA
+116 KTKIAETVA

-140 NDIPTSVPEN
+140 NDIPTLIPES

-160 IIRSRPEFYVSTET
+160 ITRARPEFYVSTET

-196 RYLLATPDISVKDLV
+196 KYLLATPDISVKDLV

-244 FCVDELPVLD
+244 FCIDELPVLD

-307 LRSHIVTRYPKNVY
+307 LKSHIITRYPKKVY
-321 DEMKIMIQEANIS
+321 DEMMIMVQEANIS
-334 NPQNVTLPIFI
+334 KIRNIVLPIFI

-353 RIARDHPEINHEKGV
+353 RIARGHPEINHEKGV
-368 SVRMSIHSLEVLI
+368 SVRMSIHSLEILI
-381 SEAERVRSIINNIK
+381 SEAERVRGIINNIK
-395 AVPRFSDIYCIRQ
+395 AVPRFSDIYSIRQ

-423 RMNILDAIISDA
+423 RMNILDTIISDA
-435 IKKTCAVYVVD
+435 V
-446 IPTKKIMNLKNEFK
+446 KKICAHYVTDLPPEKLISLKNEFK
-460 INKNFFVSQD
+460 INKTFHVSQD
-470 ITENKNNPNSYQSQI
+470 ITSNSKGPKSYQAQVS
-485 NKFNS
+485 KFDS
-490 LREIIDIV
+490 LRGIMDIV
-498 IVNIIQDQKHF
+498 AVNIAQDQKHF
-509 EESLRENALN
+509 EVALRENAINFDTLR
-519 IEIFNDLKNPE
+519 DTKDPE

>member
-1 LKALNLLLGRAEEL
+1 M
-15 IAENFKDIV
+15 ITENFEDIV
-24 HKSYSSNADYQ
+24 HKSYNSNPNYL
-35 ETISG
+35 ETVPG
-40 LPANYKDIKT
+40 LPENYKDIKT
-50 LEDLLSINYKPVSV
+50 LEDLLSINYKHVSA

-76 KKKQFPYSGIIG
+76 KRQQFPYSGIIG
-88 YDDDIVPSLNRAIL
+88 YDEDIVPSLNRAIL
-102 SFHDILLV
+102 SSHDILLV

-116 KTKIAETIA
+116 KTKIAETVA
-125 KNLLSPIPIVEGSIT
+125 KNLLSPIPTVEGSIT
-140 NDIPTSVPEN
+140 NDIPTLIPES

-160 IIRSRPEFYVSTET
+160 ITRDRPEFYVSTET

-187 VWIDGPSRF
+187 IWIDGPSRF
-196 RYLLATPDISVKDLV
+196 KYLLATPDISVKDLV

-244 FCVDELPVLD
+244 FCIDELPVLD

-307 LRSHIVTRYPKNVY
+307 LKSHIITRYPKKVY
-321 DEMKIMIQEANIS
+321 DEMMIMVQEANIS
-334 NPQNVTLPIFI
+334 KIRNIVLPIFI

-353 RIARDHPEINHEKGV
+353 RIARGHPEINHEKGV
-368 SVRMSIHSLEVLI
+368 SVRMSIHSLEILI
-381 SEAERVRSIINNIK
+381 SEAERVRGIINNIK
-395 AVPRFSDIYCIRQ
+395 AVPRFSDIYSIRQ

-423 RMNILDAIISDA
+423 RMNILDTIISDA
-435 IKKTCAVYVVD
+435 V
-446 IPTKKIMNLKNEFK
+446 KKICAHYVTDLPPEKLISLKNEFK
-460 INKNFFVSQD
+460 INKTFHVSQD
-470 ITENKNNPNSYQSQI
+470 ITSNSKGPKSYQAQVS
-485 NKFNS
+485 KFDS
-490 LREIIDIV
+490 LRGIMDIV
-498 IVNIIQDQKHF
+498 AVNIAQDQKHF
-509 EESLRENALN
+509 EVALRENAIN
-519 IEIFNDLKNPE
+519 FDTLKDTKDPE